1 MGICQVYDVIISTKM
16 IEKCDKET
24 LVFSFIYTLIC
35 NRIMEKFKHQL
46 SEKFKKL
53 KNLKYKG
60 KTIRTQRVRVRKGPK
75 IEEVLDN
82 SNIIK
87 ESNLKLSQDSCQIN
101 REQAKSP
108 EWNFF
113 ILKKYFN
120 LNQEKYY
127 KIKTIL
133 QKI

>member
-101 REQAKSP
+101 REQAIKQQ
-108 EWNFF
+108 
-113 ILKKYFN
+113 IKYQDSGGY
-120 LNQEKYY
+120 LHKQAVM
-127 KIKTIL
+127 
-133 QKI
+133 